1 MMNKILILFIF
12 FQTFNNNESLVI
24 LEKVNSKI
32 LNYENISIDF
42 TLNFKNQKIQ
52 EEQSGSI
59 IISENKFR
67 LEINDQLII
76 NDGKT
81 QWIYLKSVNELQIIN
96 NESYN
101 GSFNLSDLLDF
112 SNEKYKSKYIDEVY
126 ESNNKTKIIEL
137 YPKKEE
143 SFMKIELKL
152 KSKNLDIT
160 NIKIFDKNG
169 GSYSYKINSFNTNTK
184 IPPFN
189 FNTKEYP
196 NIEIIDLR

>member
-1 MMNKILILFIF
+1 MNKILILFIF

-24 LEKVNSKI
+24 IEKVNSKI
-32 LNYENISIDF
+32 LNYENISINF

-96 NESYN
+96 
-101 GSFNLSDLLDF
+101 
-112 SNEKYKSKYIDEVY
+112 KYGHSPVY
-126 ESNNKTKIIEL
+126 ELEVQQ
-137 YPKKEE
+137 
-143 SFMKIELKL
+143 
-152 KSKNLDIT
+152 
-160 NIKIFDKNG
+160 
-169 GSYSYKINSFNTNTK
+169 
-184 IPPFN
+184 
-189 FNTKEYP
+189 
-196 NIEIIDLR
+196 